1 MFCGLSHHRSQTF
14 SLSQRRLIE
23 QTPSDK
29 GANSKFIFNPTNK
42 VIGIIDDPGD
52 AEAALRDL
60 RTAGFTAEEV
70 ELLTDEE
77 GAQRI
82 DLTGEEG
89 EVLVHI
95 LRSTQKPQDYYDA
108 PKIVRQI
115 EQELKAGHD
124 GIGVGAKETEARERV
139 REILKS
145 HNGHFINFY
154 GQWAAEA
161 LEP

>member
-1 MFCGLSHHRSQTF
+1 ML
-14 SLSQRRLIE
+14 
-23 QTPSDK
+23 
-29 GANSKFIFNPTNK
+29 
-42 VIGIIDDPGD
+42 
-52 AEAALRDL
+52 ALREL
-60 RTAGFTAEEV
+60 RAAGFTAEEV

-82 DLTGEEG
+82 DLTGEG
-89 EVLVHI
+89 REVVVHI
-95 LRSTQKPQDYYDA
+95 IRSTQQPQDYYDA
-108 PKIVRQI
+108 PRIVRQI
-115 EQELKAGHD
+115 EQELKAGHY
-124 GIGVGAKETEARERV
+124 GIGVGANEREPRERV

>member
-1 MFCGLSHHRSQTF
+1 M
-14 SLSQRRLIE
+14 E
-23 QTPSDK
+23 QTPSDR

-42 VIGIIDDPGD
+42 VIGIIDDAGD

-60 RTAGFTAEEV
+60 RLAGFTAGEV
-70 ELLTDEE
+70 ELLTDEK

-82 DLTGEEG
+82 DAIGEG
-89 EVLVHI
+89 REVLVHI
-95 LRSTQKPQDYYDA
+95 IHSTQKPQDYYDA

-115 EQELKAGHD
+115 EQELKAGHY
-124 GIGVGAKETEARERV
+124 GIGVAAKETEARERV
-139 REILKS
+139 RVILKS

>member
-1 MFCGLSHHRSQTF
+1 MSSFR
-14 SLSQRRLIE
+14 RRLME

-29 GANSKFIFNPTNK
+29 RANSKFIFDPTNK
-42 VIGIIDDPGD
+42 VIGIIDDAAD

-60 RTAGFTAEEV
+60 RASGFTAEEI
-70 ELLTDEE
+70 ELLTNEK
-77 GAQRI
+77 GAERI
-82 DLTGEEG
+82 DLAGEG
-89 EVLVHI
+89 REVLVHI
-95 LRSTQKPQDYYDA
+95 IHSTQKPQDYYDA
-108 PKIVRQI
+108 PKIIRQI
-115 EQELKAGHD
+115 EQELKAGHY

-154 GQWAAEA
+154 GHWAAEA

>member
-1 MFCGLSHHRSQTF
+1 M
-14 SLSQRRLIE
+14 E
-23 QTPSDK
+23 QAPGDTSDK
-29 GANSKFIFNPTNK
+29 SANSEFSFNPTNK
-42 VIGIIDDPGD
+42 VVGIIDDPSD
-52 AEAALRDL
+52 AKAALRDL
-60 RTAGFTAEEV
+60 RAAGFTAEEV

-82 DLTGEEG
+82 DLTGEG
-89 EVLVHI
+89 RKVLVHI
-95 LRSTQKPQDYYDA
+95 IRSTQQPQDYYDA
-108 PKIVRQI
+108 PRIVRQI
-115 EQELKAGHD
+115 EQELKAGHY
-124 GIGVGAKETEARERV
+124 GIGVEAKETEAREKV

>member
-1 MFCGLSHHRSQTF
+1 M
-14 SLSQRRLIE
+14 E
-23 QTPSDK
+23 QTGDK
-29 GANSKFIFNPTNK
+29 GTKSKFIFNPTNK
-42 VIGIIDDPGD
+42 VIGIIDDAGD
-52 AEAALRDL
+52 TKAALQDL
-60 RTAGFTAEEV
+60 SAAGFTAGEV

-82 DLTGEEG
+82 DLTGERRG
-89 EVLVHI
+89 VLVHI
-95 LRSTQKPQDYYDA
+95 ISSQHPQHFYDA
-108 PKIVRQI
+108 PGLVGQI
-115 EQELKAGHD
+115 EQELKAGHF

-154 GQWAAEA
+154 GRWAAEA